1 METVARARFMR
12 GSARKMRQVVDLVR
26 GKSVDEALNMLSV
39 LPKAAARPVFK
50 TVKSAAA
57 NALAAEGTANLKTE
71 NLSIKKIYVD
81 GGPIMKRI
89 RAMGMGRAFRIN
101 KRMCHLTVV
110 LEGEAEATAPAS
122 SGAGKGASAT
132 RSTGSKTAE
141 VKKAKKKSAKPARAA
156 RKPATGTG
164 RKPASGGPGGARRP
178 ARTKKGS

>member
-57 NALAAEGTANLKTE
+57 NALAAEGTAHLKTE
-71 NLSIKKIYVD
+71 NLSIKTIYVD

-110 LEGEAEATAPAS
+110 LQGEAES
-122 SGAGKGASAT
+122 SA
-132 RSTGSKTAE
+132 
-141 VKKAKKKSAKPARAA
+141 SAKPAAARKAAGAATPPAKKAGATRKEGSKPVSAA
-156 RKPATGTG
+156 RKPASGAG
-164 RKPASGGPGGARRP
+164 RKPKGGSPTAARRP

>member
-26 GKSVDEALNMLSV
+26 GKPVDEALNMLSM
-39 LPKAAARPVFK
+39 LPKSAARPVFK

-57 NALAAEGTANLKTE
+57 NALAAEGTAHMKTE

-89 RAMGMGRAFRIN
+89 RAMGMGRAYRIN

-110 LEGEAEATAPAS
+110 LEGEADTPTSAS
-122 SGAGKGASAT
+122 AASKKGAKAV
-132 RSTGSKTAE
+132 RSVGTKSPA
-141 VKKAKKKSAKPARAA
+141 AKKKSTGSVRAA
-156 RKPATGTG
+156 RKPAA
-164 RKPASGGPGGARRP
+164 KSGGKPKAGGKISTRRP

>member
-1 METVARARFMR
+1 METRARARFMR

-26 GKSVDEALNMLSV
+26 GKPVDQALNMLSM
-39 LPKAAARPVFK
+39 LPKSAAVPVFK

-57 NALAAEGTANLKTE
+57 NALAAEGTAHLKTE

-89 RAMGMGRAFRIN
+89 RPMGMGRAYRIN

-110 LEGEAEATAPAS
+110 LEGDADIVATSGPAAKKSTS
-122 SGAGKGASAT
+122 SAGTAGTK
-132 RSTGSKTAE
+132 SKT
-141 VKKAKKKSAKPARAA
+141 AKKKSAGSARAKA
-156 RKPATGTG
+156 KSSAPSVSKAAAG
-164 RKPASGGPGGARRP
+164 KSGSTRRP